1 MKIKVHY
8 DLETIIVKGY
18 YPDSVNYASIPEP
31 YIEISLDEYKEALEK
46 ESLGKTFCIIN
57 GIFQEYIKPDSELL
71 KEAIEAKKIEIKNL
85 RTSLL
90 AADILA
96 KNIDGKSYYVK
107 TDPEINLFSS
117 AILME
122 ESATRIW
129 GCFYEGEKVLI
140 ELTKAELL
148 SIANHYEVRKN
159 QEYNLCDLRRAEVSL
174 LTNIDAVNAF
184 DINKVYEN

>member
-1 MKIKVHY
+1 MKTKVHY
-8 DLETIIVKGY
+8 DLETTIVKGY

-46 ESLGKTFCIIN
+46 ESLGKTLCVID

-71 KEAIEAKKIEIKNL
+71 KEAIEAKKTEIKKL

-90 AADILA
+90 AVDIPA
-96 KNIDGKSYYVK
+96 KNTNGKSYYVK

-129 GCFYEGEKVLI
+129 GCFCEGEKVLI
-140 ELTKAELL
+140 ELTKKELL
-148 SIANHYEVRKN
+148 SIANHYEVRKS

-174 LTNIDAVNAF
+174 LTNIEDVNAF
-184 DINKVYEN
+184 DINKVYE